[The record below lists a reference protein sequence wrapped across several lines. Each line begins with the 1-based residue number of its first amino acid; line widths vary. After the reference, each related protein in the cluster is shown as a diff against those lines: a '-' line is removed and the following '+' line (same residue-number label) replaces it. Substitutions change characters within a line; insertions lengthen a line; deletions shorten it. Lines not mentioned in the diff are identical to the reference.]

1 MAGVR
6 GRAAVVAQA
15 DLVIDRVAE
24 AVLAALHAGWPRAW
38 APYHIILGQYGYGE
52 ERKEIG
58 LRHRARNVKC
68 QDLNS
73 LANQSV
79 NDRTSVNESTF
90 GIEREEGRVLRS
102 ENKKNSITMS
112 CVDGRKIFK
121 MSHCSIASI
130 ELRTVFQKLRRL
142 PTFPNKE
149 RSVGPSSGYWSSRT
163 LRIPTAPWLIFR
175 E

>member
-1 MAGVR
+1 M
-6 GRAAVVAQA
+6 
-15 DLVIDRVAE
+15 L
-24 AVLAALHAGWPRAW
+24 
-38 APYHIILGQYGYGE
+38 
-52 ERKEIG
+52 
-58 LRHRARNVKC
+58 NVKI
-68 QDLNS
+68 S
-73 LANQSV
+73 IVWSINQSM
-79 NDRTSVNESTF
+79 NQRSVLF
-90 GIEREEGRVLRS
+90 GEEGRVLRS

>member
-1 MAGVR
+1 MNCSPREKSRSYTKLVVLQAAQDNSRLLAHGLEVTESLVPGV
-6 GRAAVVAQA
+6 GCVFYSCCNVASICA
-15 DLVIDRVAE
+15 
-24 AVLAALHAGWPRAW
+24 
-38 APYHIILGQYGYGE
+38 
-52 ERKEIG
+52 
-58 LRHRARNVKC
+58 
-68 QDLNS
+68 
-73 LANQSV
+73 
-79 NDRTSVNESTF
+79 
-90 GIEREEGRVLRS
+90 EEGRVLRS

-112 CVDGRKIFK
+112 CVDGSKIFK
-121 MSHCSIASI
+121 MSHCSIAAI